1 MHETETSRKLSYP
14 CNTITPTR
22 EPTNAL
28 RSETEKEEEKERE
41 RNIHLCIDRNREERV
56 KNKAMYFYRH
66 IYIYIRILVK
76 TIYRIANVRKFVTPW
91 FVANMFDVIGAL
103 RFNLQ
108 RVDNEPRRTSARSFD
123 ENQTRVMFRKLILHL
138 NGPTIALIVSRS

>member
-66 IYIYIRILVK
+66 IYIYTYPGENNISHCKRTKVCDSLVRCE
-76 TIYRIANVRKFVTPW
+76 YV
-91 FVANMFDVIGAL
+91 
-103 RFNLQ
+103 
-108 RVDNEPRRTSARSFD
+108 
-123 ENQTRVMFRKLILHL
+123 
-138 NGPTIALIVSRS
+138 